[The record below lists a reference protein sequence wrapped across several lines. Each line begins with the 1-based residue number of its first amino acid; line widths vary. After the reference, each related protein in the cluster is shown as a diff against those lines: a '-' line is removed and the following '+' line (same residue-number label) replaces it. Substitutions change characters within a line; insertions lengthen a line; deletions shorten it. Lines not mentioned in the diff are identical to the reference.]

1 MPPSSLPSFGA
12 DMRKAAAALRKI
24 FALALCLAGLVH
36 AQPAGA
42 RGYAEDLKAAGIPL
56 YPSTLPA
63 LYFSN
68 SDWADRALDM
78 VSSAKDYILIS
89 SFLINAHPVN
99 APIMDTL
106 VRKAGEGVRVYV
118 MFDSSS
124 YFTYMPDGTTYL
136 PAPVRNLEGTAVH
149 VAEFNPI
156 TGAAFF
162 ALPSLLERDHR
173 KFWIVDGKSVASGG
187 MNFNYYSFSPPGPCG
202 NIDTFIEV
210 GGKDLVVSMVASFCE
225 TWNENSPEAIDAAD
239 FDVQASLAESSVWLA
254 NQTLDRASLID
265 PLFDTVFRNARKEI
279 WMLQSY
285 AFPTGAL
292 IRKVKEATKRGVA
305 VHIVLSTNSF
315 RMAYENAAYYRSAD
329 LIEAGAMIHIFDA
342 PDKTFLHYKLM
353 LADDD
358 FAVYG
363 SPNFNYRS
371 QYLSREL
378 AVATQ
383 DSRTIQATRENLQLL
398 LRYAPAISL
407 EQARS
412 YKSLKY
418 LAAYLGMLFG
428 G

>member
-1 MPPSSLPSFGA
+1 
-12 DMRKAAAALRKI
+12 MRKAAAALRK
-24 FALALCLAGLVH
+24 FFTLALCLAGLVYTRPVG
-36 AQPAGA
+36 AQDYEG
-42 RGYAEDLKAAGIPL
+42 DLKAAGIPR
-56 YPSTLPA
+56 YPSTMPA

-68 SDWADRALDM
+68 SGWADRALEM

-106 VRKAGEGVRVYV
+106 VRKAEEGIRVYV

-136 PAPVRNLEGTAVH
+136 PAPVRSLEGTAVH

-187 MNFNYYSFSPPGPCG
+187 MNFNYYSFAPPGPCG

-210 GGKDLVVSMVASFCE
+210 GGKELVASMVSSFCE
-225 TWNENSPEAIDAAD
+225 TWNENSPETIDAAD
-239 FDVQASLAESSVWLA
+239 FAVQASPTESSVWIA
-254 NQTLDRASLID
+254 NQTLDRPSLID
-265 PLFDTVFRNARKEI
+265 PLFDAVFRNARKEI

-292 IRKVKEATKRGVA
+292 IRKVREAAKRGVT

-315 RMAYENAAYYRSAD
+315 RMAYEYAAYYRTVD

-363 SPNFNYRS
+363 SPNFNFRS
-371 QYLSREL
+371 QYLSLEL

-383 DSRTIQATRENLQLL
+383 DAQTIRATRDNLEQL

-407 EQARS
+407 EQAKS
-412 YKSLKY
+412 YRSLKY

>member
-1 MPPSSLPSFGA
+1 MAENMKNPKTATPALILAACLFWTASAMPL
-12 DMRKAAAALRKI
+12 M
-24 FALALCLAGLVH
+24 
-36 AQPAGA
+36 AQD
-42 RGYAEDLKAAGIPL
+42 YAKDLKAAGIPE
-56 YPSTLPA
+56 YPSTKPV

-68 SDWADRALDM
+68 LEWAARALQM
-78 VSSAKDYILIS
+78 VSEAKDYILIS

-106 VRKAGEGVRVYV
+106 VQKAKEGVRVYV

-124 YFTYMPDGTTYL
+124 YFTYMPDGSTYL
-136 PAPVRNLEGTAVH
+136 PTPVRCLEGTPIH

-162 ALPSLLERDHR
+162 ALPVLLERDHR
-173 KFWIVDGKSVASGG
+173 KFWIVDGKSLASGG

-210 GGKDLVVSMVASFCE
+210 GGREIVGSMIASFCD
-225 TWNENSPEAIDAAD
+225 TWNRNSPETIDPAD
-239 FDVQASLAESSVWLA
+239 FPPEAPATESSIWLV
-254 NQTLDRASLID
+254 NQTLDKGSLID

-329 LIEAGAMIHIFDA
+329 LIEAGATIHIFDS
-342 PDKTFLHYKLM
+342 PDKTFLHYKLF
-353 LADDD
+353 LADND
-358 FAVYG
+358 FAIFG
-363 SPNFNYRS
+363 SANFNYRS

-378 AVATQ
+378 SVATQ
-383 DSRTIQATRENLQLL
+383 DPDAIAITRQNLEEI

-412 YKSLKY
+412 FKSLKY

>member
-1 MPPSSLPSFGA
+1 
-12 DMRKAAAALRKI
+12 MRKIQLSKRLLAVAA
-24 FALALCLAGLVH
+24 CLAWMASALPLG
-36 AQPAGA
+36 AQ
-42 RGYAEDLKAAGIPL
+42 GYAADLKAAGIPQ
-56 YPSTLPA
+56 YPSTKPA

-68 SDWADRALDM
+68 SEWAARALEM
-78 VSSAKDYILIS
+78 VSEAKDYILIS

-106 VRKAGEGVRVYV
+106 VRKAQAGIRVYV

-136 PAPVRNLEGTAVH
+136 PTPVRSFEGTPIH

-162 ALPSLLERDHR
+162 AMPSLLERDHR
-173 KFWIVDGKSVASGG
+173 KFWIVDGKSIASGG

-202 NIDTFIEV
+202 NIDTFVEI
-210 GGKDLVVSMVASFCE
+210 GGKDILASMVASFCE
-225 TWNENSPEAIDAAD
+225 TWNRNSPETIDPSD
-239 FDVQASLAESSVWLA
+239 FPVDAPVTDSTVWLVD
-254 NQTLDRASLID
+254 QTLDKGSLID
-265 PLFDTVFRNARKEI
+265 SLFDAVFRNAKKEI

-329 LIEAGAMIHIFDA
+329 LIEAGATIHVFDS
-342 PDKTFLHYKLM
+342 PDKTFLHYKLF

-358 FAVYG
+358 FAVFG
-363 SPNFNYRS
+363 SANFNFRS

-378 AVATQ
+378 SIATQ
-383 DSRTIQATRENLQLL
+383 DAETIAITRRNLDAI

-412 YKSLKY
+412 FKSLKY

>member
-1 MPPSSLPSFGA
+1 M
-12 DMRKAAAALRKI
+12 KKI
-24 FALALCLAGLVH
+24 NTAYRIIIALAIGLAGLLCP
-36 AQPAGA
+36 QPAEA
-42 RGYAEDLKAAGIPL
+42 QSYAEDLKAAGIPR

-63 LYFSN
+63 LFFSN
-68 SDWADRALDM
+68 SDWADRALEM

-106 VRKAGEGVRVYV
+106 VRKANEGIRVYV

-136 PAPVRNLEGTAVH
+136 PAPVRSLEDTSVH

-162 ALPSLLERDHR
+162 AMPSLLERDHR

-210 GGKDLVVSMVASFCE
+210 GGRDLVKSMVESFCQ
-225 TWNENSPEAIDAAD
+225 TWNENSPETIDAAD
-239 FDVQASLAESSVWLA
+239 FTVQDPAVDSSIWLA
-254 NQTLDRASLID
+254 NQTLDGPSLID
-265 PLFDTVFRNARKEI
+265 PLFDAVFRNARKEI

-292 IRKVKEATKRGVA
+292 IRKVKTATKRGVA

-315 RMAYENAAYYRSAD
+315 RMAYENAAYYRTAD

-353 LADDD
+353 VADDD

-363 SPNFNYRS
+363 SPNFNFRS

-383 DSRTIQATRENLQLL
+383 DARTIQATRDNLEQI
-398 LRYAPAISL
+398 LRYAPAIHI

>member
-1 MPPSSLPSFGA
+1 MDKTMKIVWFNGKLFTLWLSLTVMLCVSPLGA
-12 DMRKAAAALRKI
+12 
-24 FALALCLAGLVH
+24 
-36 AQPAGA
+36 QN
-42 RGYAEDLKAAGIPL
+42 YAEDLKTAGIPL
-56 YPSTLPA
+56 YPSTKPI

-68 SDWADRALDM
+68 SDWADRALEM

-106 VRKAGEGVRVYV
+106 VRKATEGIRVYV

-136 PAPVRNLEGTAVH
+136 PTPVRSLAGTAVH

-162 ALPSLLERDHR
+162 AMPSLLERDHR
-173 KFWIVDGKSVASGG
+173 KFWIVDGKSLASGG

-210 GGKDLVVSMVASFCE
+210 GGRDLVASMVSSFCK
-225 TWNENSPEAIDAAD
+225 TWNENSPETIDATD
-239 FDVQASLAESSVWLA
+239 FPLDDPTTETSVWLA
-254 NQTLDRASLID
+254 NQTLDRPSLID
-265 PLFDTVFRNARKEI
+265 PLFDAVFRNAKKEI

-292 IRKVKEATKRGVA
+292 IRKVRAATQRGVA

-315 RMAYENAAYYRSAD
+315 RMAYENAAYYRTAD
-329 LIEAGAMIHIFDA
+329 LIEAGATIHIFDA

-363 SPNFNYRS
+363 SANFNFRS

-383 DSRTIQATRENLQLL
+383 DPDTIAATRRNLEQVVQ
-398 LRYAPAISL
+398 YAPAISL
-407 EQARS
+407 ERARS
-412 YKSLKY
+412 FKTLKY
-418 LAAYLGMLFG
+418 LTAYLGMLFG